1 MENQLLH
8 TASTICH
15 IAFASTGITTP
26 SDEQGFFHL
35 SDSIHNRLRAISPDL
50 HVHCDS
56 YLFLPVIHTVL
67 KTGDLKKLFLLISC
81 NLFRNLHR

>member
-1 MENQLLH
+1 SDGNGSH
-8 TASTICH
+8 ASTLK
-15 IAFASTGITTP
+15 SP
-26 SDEQGFFHL
+26 SYTKSVSWQHYRFFHL

>member
-1 MENQLLH
+1 MENHLLH

-15 IAFASTGITTP
+15 IAFASTGITIP
-26 SDEQGFFHL
+26 SDEQVFFHL